1 LNARNENLFTG
12 NGETAYMQTVKHR
25 FEVLDIFRGLFASMV
40 VLFHL
45 STFSDTPIINNSF
58 VYNSDLFVD
67 FFFILSGFV
76 IAYTYQS
83 MQTTGAFKTFLTK
96 RFFRLYPLHVIML
109 LMFVGVEL
117 GKKVLAGHIAINQ
130 PDNINNNTFT
140 FFSNLLFLH
149 SIKLPGVTD
158 VSWNIPSWSISAEM
172 IAYLVFGYITLT
184 INRHDWGKYKN
195 IFYGFTALAGLGL
208 LYLINHNFHLTYSFD
223 YGFLR
228 AIAGFFT
235 GVLCFNSFLHWK
247 KKADGLSKLFFSFAE
262 LIILLLMIIMVSE
275 GFVLKEYGFIY
286 ELLFFLA
293 IFIYSFERGFMSEL
307 LKKST
312 FLSKLGKYSYSV
324 YMTHALLLS
333 LFNILFIRILH
344 FPTTAY
350 SYLFLLN
357 FLLIYVVSGF
367 TYRQIELRFNWKK
380 KQPVS
385 PAAD

>member
-1 LNARNENLFTG
+1 ME
-12 NGETAYMQTVKHR
+12 TVKHR

-45 STFSDTPIINNSF
+45 STFSNTPILNNSF

-83 MQTTGAFKTFLTK
+83 MQTAAAFKTFLTK

-109 LMFVGVEL
+109 LLFVGVEI
-117 GKKVLAGHIAINQ
+117 GKKVLAGHVAINQ

-172 IAYLVFGYITLT
+172 IAYLVFGYVTLT
-184 INRHDWGKYKN
+184 INRYDWGKYKN

-235 GVLCFNSFLHWK
+235 GVLCFNSFLQWK
-247 KKADGLSKLFFSFAE
+247 KMADGLSSLFFSFAE
-262 LIILLLMIIMVSE
+262 LIILV
-275 GFVLKEYGFIY
+275 FVLKEYGFIY
-286 ELLFFLA
+286 EVLFFLA
-293 IFIYSFERGFMSEL
+293 IFIYSFERGFISGL
-307 LKKST
+307 LKKSS
-312 FLSKLGKYSYSV
+312 FLTKLGKYSYSV

-380 KQPVS
+380 KQ
-385 PAAD
+385 